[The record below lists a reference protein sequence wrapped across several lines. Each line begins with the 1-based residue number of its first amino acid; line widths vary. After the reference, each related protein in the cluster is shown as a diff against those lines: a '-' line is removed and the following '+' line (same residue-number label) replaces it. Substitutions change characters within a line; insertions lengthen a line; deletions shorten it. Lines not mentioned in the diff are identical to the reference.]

1 MVVDVKVVTFKIEED
16 LLEKIDQFALD
27 KNMTRS
33 EVIRRALKTYLERET
48 RKIVTRRLRIYS

>member
-1 MVVDVKVVTFKIEED
+1 VINVKVVTFKIEEE
-16 LLEKIDQFALD
+16 LLDKIDQFALE

>member
-1 MVVDVKVVTFKIEED
+1 MKVVTFKIEGE
-16 LLEKIDQFALD
+16 LLGKIDRFALE

-48 RKIVTRRLRIYS
+48 RKIITRRLRIY

>member
-1 MVVDVKVVTFKIEED
+1 VINVKVVTFKIEEE
-16 LLEKIDQFALD
+16 LLNKIDEFALE

>member
-1 MVVDVKVVTFKIEED
+1 VINVKVVTFKIEEE
-16 LLEKIDQFALD
+16 LLDKIDQFALE

-33 EVIRRALKTYLERET
+33 EIIRRALKTYLERET

>member
-1 MVVDVKVVTFKIEED
+1 MINVKVVTFKIEEE
-16 LLEKIDQFALD
+16 LLDKIDQFALE

>member
-1 MVVDVKVVTFKIEED
+1 MISVKVVTFKIEEE
-16 LLEKIDQFALD
+16 LLDKIDQFALE

>member
-1 MVVDVKVVTFKIEED
+1 MINVKVVTFKIEEE
-16 LLEKIDQFALD
+16 LLDKIDQFALE

-33 EVIRRALKTYLERET
+33 EIIRRALKTYLERET